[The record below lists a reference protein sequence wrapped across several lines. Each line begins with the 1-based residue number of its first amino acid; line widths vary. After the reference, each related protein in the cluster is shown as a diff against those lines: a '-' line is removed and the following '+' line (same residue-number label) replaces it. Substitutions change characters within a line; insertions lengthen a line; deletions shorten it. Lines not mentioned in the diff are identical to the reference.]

1 MTMIPL
7 IHPEPPRL
15 SAALDALRAIE
26 ARGIYSN
33 FGPVNAA
40 FEAEMVAKLF
50 DGRGA
55 LTTVCNATIGLML
68 AIRAALPDAH
78 SGRRRYALMPSFTF
92 AATAQAALWCGL
104 TPLFCDI
111 DPATWEPDA
120 VDEERLLRRY
130 RNRIAAIV
138 PYATFG
144 NPIDLARY
152 ERLSLRYGIPVIV
165 DAAASLGT
173 LSDDGYGFGTGF
185 SGSVVFSMHA
195 TKAFSTGEGGVVY
208 SGNPAIIARHRQMAN
223 FGFGQPRH
231 ATMMGLNAKLTEI
244 GALSALLRLAE
255 FPEIVRHRSARMAQ
269 YRAALPE
276 LTFQA
281 SSGTLQA
288 HQFAPALLPRSCA
301 PSRAVLQA
309 RLRARG
315 IETGTY
321 FSPHLAEQAFFR
333 PFLQQPGSLA
343 VTDDIASRA
352 ISLPIFDSMTGADVA
367 DVAEAMREELARFGE
382 GHDTPSRPIPSGM
395 PTTPIPSDDPLPGS
409 TRLPRM
415 NPTA

>member
-1 MTMIPL
+1 MSTVPL

-15 SAALDALRAIE
+15 SEAIDALRAIE

-55 LTTVCNATIGLML
+55 VTTVCNATIGLML

-111 DPATWEPDA
+111 DPVTWDA
-120 VDEERLLRRY
+120 DSAHEERLLRRY

-144 NPIDLARY
+144 RAIDLARY
-152 ERLSLRYGIPVIV
+152 ERLSAHHGIPVIV

-173 LSDDGYGFGTGF
+173 LSDEGYGFGTGF

-208 SGNPAIIARHRQMAN
+208 SGNAATIARLRLMAN
-223 FGFGQPRH
+223 FGFGEPRH
-231 ATMMGLNAKLTEI
+231 ATMPGLNAKLTEI
-244 GALSALLRLAE
+244 GALGALLRLAE
-255 FPEIVRHRSARMAQ
+255 YPEIVRRRSARMTQ
-269 YRAALPE
+269 YRACLPE

-281 SSGTLQA
+281 WTGTVQA

-301 PSRAVLQA
+301 PFRATLQA

-315 IETGTY
+315 IESATY

-333 PFLQQPGSLA
+333 PFATPGSLP
-343 VTDDIASRA
+343 VTDEIASRVL
-352 ISLPIFDSMTGADVA
+352 SLPIFDSMESTDVIE
-367 DVAEAMREELARFGE
+367 VAEAIREELGLFRALDE
-382 GHDTPSRPIPSGM
+382 VPARPIPSDM
-395 PTTPIPSDDPLPGS
+395 PHSPIASDVQARDHRARRG
-409 TRLPRM
+409 
-415 NPTA
+415 

>member
-1 MTMIPL
+1 MTTVPL
-7 IHPEPPRL
+7 IRPEPPRL
-15 SAALDALRAIE
+15 SEAIDALRAIE

-55 LTTVCNATIGLML
+55 AVTVCNATIGLML

-111 DPATWEPDA
+111 DPITWAADPA
-120 VDEERLLRRY
+120 DEDRLLRRY

-144 NPIDLARY
+144 HAIDLARY
-152 ERLSLRYGIPVIV
+152 ERLSTHHGIPVIV

-173 LSDDGYGFGTGF
+173 LSDEGYGFGTGF

-208 SGNPAIIARHRQMAN
+208 SGNAATVARLRQMAN

-255 FPEIVRHRSARMAQ
+255 YPEIVRRRSSLMTQ
-269 YRAALPE
+269 YRALLPE

-281 SSGTLQA
+281 WSGTVQA
-288 HQFAPALLPRSCA
+288 HQFAPVLLPRSCV
-301 PSRAVLQA
+301 PFRSVLQA
-309 RLRARG
+309 RLKARG
-315 IETGTY
+315 VESGTY
-321 FSPHLAEQAFFR
+321 FSPHLAEQTFFR
-333 PFLQQPGSLA
+333 SFATAGALP
-343 VTDDIASRA
+343 VTDDVASRA
-352 ISLPIFDSMTGADVA
+352 LSLPIFDSMEST
-367 DVAEAMREELARFGE
+367 DVAEVADALRDELAPFR
-382 GHDTPSRPIPSGM
+382 TPDDAAPRPIPSDL
-395 PTTPIPSDDPLPGS
+395 PRPPATPDETISGSPRPS
-409 TRLPRM
+409 RM
-415 NPTA
+415 NPTV